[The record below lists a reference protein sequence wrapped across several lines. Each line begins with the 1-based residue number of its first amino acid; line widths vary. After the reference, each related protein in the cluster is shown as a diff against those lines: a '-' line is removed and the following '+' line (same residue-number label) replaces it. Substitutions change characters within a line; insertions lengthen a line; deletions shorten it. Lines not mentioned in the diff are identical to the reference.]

1 MENVILQIAPVPM
14 QLTQRL
20 HQHFTLFNAAQLTT
34 EQQIELIPQVRVLL
48 INGETPL
55 DDTTMARYP
64 NLQLIAVFGVVYERV
79 DAQAAYKRNIQ
90 ISNTPGVL
98 TDDVAD
104 LAFGLMLACSRQ
116 IVGAQRF
123 IERGDWAGQSYRWT
137 NKVSGSRLG
146 ILGLGRIGRAIARRA
161 SAFDMSVSYHSRTQY
176 ADFAGEYCATPQALA
191 AHCDF
196 LVVCAPGGD
205 GSRDLV
211 NAEVLQALGPTGILI
226 NIARGSVVDEAALVN
241 AIEHKLI
248 AGAGL
253 DVFCDEPHVPATLLQ
268 RDNVVITPHMG
279 SATES
284 TRRAMSELVYEN
296 ISAYFAGK
304 PLLTATEKP

>member
-1 MENVILQIAPVPM
+1 MTNVILQMAPVPM

-20 HQHFTLFNAAQLTT
+20 QQHFTLVNYAQLTP
-34 EQQIELIPQVRVLL
+34 EQQVELLPQVRVLL
-48 INGETPL
+48 INGETSL
-55 DDTTMARYP
+55 SDAAMACFP
-64 NLQLIAVFGVVYERV
+64 NLQLIAVFGVGYERV
-79 DAQAAYKRNIQ
+79 DAHAAHKRNIQ

-104 LAFGLMLACSRQ
+104 LAFGLILACARQ

-123 IERGDWAGQSYRWT
+123 IERGDWVDQSFRWT
-137 NKVSGSRLG
+137 RKVSGSRLG

-161 SAFDMSVSYHSRTQY
+161 SAFNMSVCYHSRTRH
-176 ADFAGEYCATPQALA
+176 AGFEGEYCATPQALA
-191 AHCDF
+191 ANCDF
-196 LVVCAPGGD
+196 LVVCAPGGES
-205 GSRDLV
+205 SRALV

-226 NIARGSVVDEAALVN
+226 NIARGSVVDEAALVH

-253 DVFCDEPHVPATLLQ
+253 DVFCDEPRVPGALLQ

-279 SATES
+279 SATQS
-284 TRRAMSELVYEN
+284 TRKAMSELVYEN

-304 PLLTATEKP
+304 PLLTPTDKP

>member
-1 MENVILQIAPVPM
+1 M
-14 QLTQRL
+14 R
-20 HQHFTLFNAAQLTT
+20 
-34 EQQIELIPQVRVLL
+34 
-48 INGETPL
+48 
-55 DDTTMARYP
+55 
-64 NLQLIAVFGVVYERV
+64 
-79 DAQAAYKRNIQ
+79 
-90 ISNTPGVL
+90 S
-98 TDDVAD
+98 
-104 LAFGLMLACSRQ
+104 
-116 IVGAQRF
+116 
-123 IERGDWAGQSYRWT
+123 W
-137 NKVSGSRLG
+137 
-146 ILGLGRIGRAIARRA
+146 
-161 SAFDMSVSYHSRTQY
+161 
-176 ADFAGEYCATPQALA
+176 
-191 AHCDF
+191 
-196 LVVCAPGGD
+196 GD

-226 NIARGSVVDEAALVN
+226 NIARGSVVNEAALVN

>member
-1 MENVILQIAPVPM
+1 MKNVILQMAPVPM
-14 QLTQRL
+14 QLTLRL
-20 HQHFTLFNAAQLTT
+20 QQHFTLFNYAQLTK
-34 EQQIELIPQVRVLL
+34 EQQAELIPLVRVLL
-48 INGETPL
+48 VNGETPL

-64 NLQLIAVFGVVYERV
+64 NLQLIAVFGVGYERI
-79 DAQAAYKRNIQ
+79 DANATYKRNIQ

-123 IERGDWAGQSYRWT
+123 IERGDWASQSYPWT

-146 ILGLGRIGRAIARRA
+146 ILGLGRIGRAIALRA
-161 SAFDMSVSYHSRTQY
+161 SAFNMSVYYHNRTRH
-176 ADFAGEYCATPQALA
+176 ADFAEEYCATPQALA
-191 AHCDF
+191 THCDF
-196 LVVCAPGGD
+196 LVVCAPGVEN
-205 GSRDLV
+205 SRALV
-211 NAEVLQALGPTGILI
+211 NAEVLQALGPAGILI
-226 NIARGSVVDEAALVN
+226 NIARGSVVDEVALVH

-253 DVFCDEPHVPATLLQ
+253 DVFCDEPNVPAALLQ

-279 SATES
+279 SATQS
-284 TRRAMSELVYEN
+284 TRKAMSDLVYEN

-304 PLLTATEKP
+304 PLLTPADKP

>member
-20 HQHFTLFNAAQLTT
+20 HQHFTLFNYAQLTT
-34 EQQIELIPQVRVLL
+34 EQQAELIPQVRVLL

-55 DDTTMARYP
+55 DDTAMARYP
-64 NLQLIAVFGVVYERV
+64 NLQLIAVFGVGYERV

-90 ISNTPGVL
+90 ISNTPNVL

-123 IERGDWAGQSYRWT
+123 IERGDWASQSYPWT

-146 ILGLGRIGRAIARRA
+146 ILGLGRIGRAIAQRA
-161 SAFDMSVSYHSRTQY
+161 SAFNMSVYYYSRTRH
-176 ADFAGEYCATPQALA
+176 ADFAEEYCATPQALA
-191 AHCDF
+191 THCDF
-196 LVVCAPGGD
+196 LVVCIPGGEN
-205 GSRDLV
+205 SRALV
-211 NAEVLQALGPTGILI
+211 NAAVLQALGPAGILI
-226 NIARGSVVDEAALVN
+226 NIARGSVVDEVALVH

-253 DVFCDEPHVPATLLQ
+253 DVFCDEPNVPAALLQ

-279 SATES
+279 SATQS
-284 TRRAMSELVYEN
+284 TRKAMSDLVYEN
-296 ISAYFAGK
+296 ISAYFSGQ
-304 PLLTATEKP
+304 PLLTPTDKP